1 MILLYVYKKNRE
13 LKRQAEVTNQVKAIG
28 NIGDWVY
35 CSDTDVLTM
44 STLASDIIGLSGKA
58 TIGFDDLLKQV
69 CRDDEEDFRMVWNKF
84 IETGS
89 LNHDLRI
96 GELNSYNWINIR
108 ASKDL
113 ESSKN
118 KYIGYFTDITE
129 KMELETNIRLLAT
142 VFDVSAQAIVITDTA
157 GTIKAVNPA
166 FTNITGYLASEAIG
180 ENPRVLKSGV
190 HDDDFYQDMWQS
202 LLNDGFW
209 EGGELWN
216 RKKDGSVYLEWNTIT
231 AIKDSA
237 GHITE
242 FVAQFSDIAGR
253 KMTDEEIRIKKSNYD
268 SLTGLANRSLF
279 FSQLE
284 QLYKVTDRLS
294 DNLFVIFIELDNFK
308 KN

>member
-1 MILLYVYKKNRE
+1 M
-13 LKRQAEVTNQVKAIG
+13 
-28 NIGDWVY
+28 
-35 CSDTDVLTM
+35 
-44 STLASDIIGLSGKA
+44 
-58 TIGFDDLLKQV
+58 
-69 CRDDEEDFRMVWNKF
+69 
-84 IETGS
+84 
-89 LNHDLRI
+89 
-96 GELNSYNWINIR
+96 
-108 ASKDL
+108 
-113 ESSKN
+113 
-118 KYIGYFTDITE
+118 
-129 KMELETNIRLLAT
+129 AT

-253 KMTDEEIRIKKSNYD
+253 KMTDEEIRIKK
-268 SLTGLANRSLF
+268 
-279 FSQLE
+279 QL
-284 QLYKVTDRLS
+284 
-294 DNLFVIFIELDNFK
+294 
-308 KN
+308 